1 MQEDADMN
9 SGRGAL
15 AVDKNA
21 LERSSL
27 LLLHH
32 AARRF
37 AGGAE
42 HRGIRG
48 TSLVL
53 GDVYRYAI
61 PSASIFWRWVVVMR

>member
-1 MQEDADMN
+1 MN

-15 AVDKNA
+15 AVDINA
-21 LERSSL
+21 LRRSSL
-27 LLLHH
+27 FLLHY

-42 HRGIRG
+42 HSGIRG

-53 GDVYRYAI
+53 GNVYRYAI
-61 PSASIFWRWVVVMR
+61 PSASTFWRWVVVMR